1 MTKLG
6 QIQKPKVSDFEK
18 SRKLYCLPMI
28 PNFNQDNLSE
38 ELKQNIQQF
47 WTQATS
53 KIEELE
59 KLGKITNIYVETIT
73 QTQIPALDLIKKLS
87 TQLHQI
93 IIEKLD
99 KGANLVPVE
108 DQQILDELIDWSVCL
123 SVIRK
128 SQKVFN
134 KIYHSLQ
141 ETKNQRNQQIAK
153 KIDQTLKNNECGMM
167 VMTDE
172 NRLEIQPNLP
182 SDIQVFLV
190 HPPAFNDVIQGFKQ
204 LLEKQNHNCS
214 QNH

>member
-6 QIQKPKVSDFEK
+6 QIQKPKVSDFGQ

-28 PNFNQDNLSE
+28 PNFNQNHLSE
-38 ELKQNIQQF
+38 ELKNNIQQF
-47 WTQATS
+47 WTQASS

-59 KLGKITNIYVETIT
+59 KLGKITNIYVETVT
-73 QTQIPALDLIKKLS
+73 QTTDPALDMIKKLAD
-87 TQLHQI
+87 QLHQI
-93 IIEKLD
+93 ITNKLD
-99 KGANLVPVE
+99 KGAKLVPVE
-108 DQQILDELIDWSVCL
+108 DQQLLDELIDWSVCL

-134 KIYHSLQ
+134 KIYQTLQ
-141 ETKNQRNQQIAK
+141 QTKNQRNQQITK
-153 KIDQTLKNNECGMM
+153 KIDETLKNNDCGLM

-182 SDIQVFLV
+182 SDIQVFLI
-190 HPPAFNDVIQGFKQ
+190 HPPAFNDVMHGFRQ
-204 LLEKQNHNCS
+204 LLEKQNHTCS